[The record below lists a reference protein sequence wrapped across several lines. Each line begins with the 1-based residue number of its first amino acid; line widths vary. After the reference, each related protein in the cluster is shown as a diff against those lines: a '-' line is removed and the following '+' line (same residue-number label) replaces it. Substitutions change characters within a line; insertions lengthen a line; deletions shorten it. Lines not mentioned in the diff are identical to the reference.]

1 MARGDDDWDV
11 VPMLER
17 AIRWHGRVELGWPRW
32 CRGSLSRA
40 PLVMGGGAIRDGEL
54 AVELQ
59 EAWPEA
65 MIIWLLCQCRG
76 AIFCC

>member
-1 MARGDDDWDV
+1 MTIG
-11 VPMLER
+11 MLCQLER

-59 EAWPEA
+59 QAWPEA
-65 MIIWLLCQCRG
+65 MMIRLLCQCRG